1 MLNDDDLAYGF
12 VDLDADDPHEEAIMA
27 QELARM
33 KDAFGAVRE
42 GVARLAMIPVDNTLA
57 GRVADVHHFLPKSGL
72 SIIGE
77 HFLKIEHA
85 LLGVKGSVIGDL
97 KHVHSHLH
105 ALPQCRKLIKELGL
119 VPHVHADTAGAAS
132 EVAERGEKSHAAIA
146 STLAA
151 EIYGLEILRADVQ
164 DAAHDEQDEHAG
176 TGYHRDLDAMIAG
189 AELGEVV
196 QLLGSVTQ
204 ETVRDELQSA
214 DGFVLA
220 SRHEPLGVAYM
231 EAMAC
236 ELPVIGTD
244 AGGVRELITQGKD
257 GLLVPPGNAEVL
269 ADAML
274 RLMED
279 HGLRHALGAAARQRV
294 VADFSSRRSAD
305 ALATA
310 LAGGKA

>member
-1 MLNDDDLAYGF
+1 
-12 VDLDADDPHEEAIMA
+12 
-27 QELARM
+27 
-33 KDAFGAVRE
+33 
-42 GVARLAMIPVDNTLA
+42 
-57 GRVADVHHFLPKSGL
+57 
-72 SIIGE
+72 
-77 HFLKIEHA
+77 
-85 LLGVKGSVIGDL
+85 
-97 KHVHSHLH
+97 
-105 ALPQCRKLIKELGL
+105 
-119 VPHVHADTAGAAS
+119 
-132 EVAERGEKSHAAIA
+132 
-146 STLAA
+146 
-151 EIYGLEILRADVQ
+151 
-164 DAAHDEQDEHAG
+164 
-176 TGYHRDLDAMIAG
+176 MIAG